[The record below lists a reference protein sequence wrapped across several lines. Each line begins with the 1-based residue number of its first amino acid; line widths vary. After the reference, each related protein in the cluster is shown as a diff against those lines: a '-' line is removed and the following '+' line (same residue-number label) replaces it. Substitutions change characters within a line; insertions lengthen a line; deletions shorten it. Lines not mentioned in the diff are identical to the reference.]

1 MTDTATRPFS
11 PTPSLSA
18 DASIDVEVAAAVPAG
33 TTAVG
38 VLVGPSGAVP
48 DVLRTDRAGLDAAG
62 FDGKVGSALMLPS
75 SAGSV
80 TVAVGA
86 GEPDR
91 LDHNELRN
99 AAAAFA
105 RAAATHE
112 SLALSLP
119 GLIGVAADVAAQVAV
134 EGVLLA
140 RYRYNPLRRE
150 AKGTQLRRLVVQT
163 EETEAV
169 REGAERGRVFA
180 AAEML
185 ARDLSSTPHSHLTA
199 TRLGE
204 IAQQLGSDRG
214 FEVEVFDKA
223 ALIELGCGGLLAVN
237 PGSVEP
243 PLMIKVTHRPNGK
256 PTGTLAMVGKGIMYD
271 SGGISLKPS
280 DMVHARMKNDMSGAA
295 SVLATVAALAELDS
309 TTSVTGYLMCTD
321 NMPSG
326 SATALGD
333 VFTARSG
340 TTVEMIDTDAEGRV
354 VMCDAL
360 ALAAEQQPDAI
371 VDIATLTGSC
381 ARALGPDIAGVFGN
395 DQGLVDRVKAAADA
409 TDELVWQLPLHR
421 PYRRILDSHVADIA
435 NCGPIGQPDAIAS
448 ALYLA
453 EFVGD
458 VPWAHIDIAGTAWN
472 DDDRSWKPAGA
483 TGFGTRLLVQLAAT
497 FTAPER

>member
-1 MTDTATRPFS
+1 
-11 PTPSLSA
+11 
-18 DASIDVEVAAAVPAG
+18 
-33 TTAVG
+33 
-38 VLVGPSGAVP
+38 
-48 DVLRTDRAGLDAAG
+48 
-62 FDGKVGSALMLPS
+62 
-75 SAGSV
+75 
-80 TVAVGA
+80 
-86 GEPDR
+86 
-91 LDHNELRN
+91 
-99 AAAAFA
+99 
-105 RAAATHE
+105 
-112 SLALSLP
+112 
-119 GLIGVAADVAAQVAV
+119 
-134 EGVLLA
+134 
-140 RYRYNPLRRE
+140 
-150 AKGTQLRRLVVQT
+150 
-163 EETEAV
+163 
-169 REGAERGRVFA
+169 VFA

-204 IAQQLGSDRG
+204 IAQELGSDKG

-237 PGSVEP
+237 AGSVEP
-243 PLMIKVTHRPNGK
+243 PVMIKVTHRPSGE

-295 SVLATVAALAELDS
+295 SVLATVAALAELGS

-371 VDIATLTGSC
+371 VDIATRTGSG

-483 TGFGTRLLVQLAAT
+483 TGFGTRLLIQLAAT